1 MKKKTIVWKG
11 CYNNTTE
18 YVEMI
23 QGESIIVRGHI
34 TGEEEGMPYYSS
46 YILHANMQW
55 EVQSI
60 SVIVK
65 SHQTVELF
73 FEKKQDGWFDNNGM
87 ALPSLKDCIDID
99 ISLTPFTNTLPVRRL
114 QMPGGT
120 TQEITVLYFK
130 LPEGEFY
137 PMRQSYT
144 NIDDRFY
151 KYENI
156 DGEYAAV
163 LEMDEDGMV
172 VYYPGRWQR
181 VYP

>member
-1 MKKKTIVWKG
+1 M
-11 CYNNTTE
+11 N
-18 YVEMI
+18 

-34 TGEEEGMPYYSS
+34 TGMEDAVPYYAS
-46 YILHANMQW
+46 YILHANLHW

-73 FEKKQDGWFDNNGM
+73 FEKKQEGWFDNKWNG
-87 ALPSLKDCIDID
+87 AAFVEGLYRYRY
-99 ISLTPFTNTLPVRRL
+99 LTDSFHQYTTCAAAANAR
-114 QMPGGT
+114 GT

-156 DGEYAAV
+156 DGEYAAM
-163 LEMDEDGMV
+163 LELDEDGMV
-172 VYYPGRWQR
+172 IYYPGRWQR
-181 VYP
+181 AYP